1 MVLMIALSACMF
13 FSNISWFYMEIL
25 CGKVSFGFSTL
36 WIMAMPA
43 SSANWWHCI
52 FWWRS
57 STPSFPVVF
66 SSFRNGAVTSGLFCA
81 RGSVDY
87 YASHNICKNLPFVK
101 DYIQAMYTFPT
112 MNTSFLV
119 CLSFPSTT
127 VLEKKPVYEGGG
139 AKWFLRYLIF
149 SWD

>member
-1 MVLMIALSACMF
+1 MPCLCCHLDGLLERCSVCHTIFMVLMIALSACMF
-13 FSNISWFYMEIL
+13 FSNISWFCMEIL

-66 SSFRNGAVTSGLFCA
+66 SSFRNGAVTPVLEDLM
-81 RGSVDY
+81 DY

-101 DYIQAMYTFPT
+101 DFIQATYTFPT
-112 MNTSFLV
+112 TRAGTHASWYV
-119 CLSFPSTT
+119 CLFP
-127 VLEKKPVYEGGG
+127 
-139 AKWFLRYLIF
+139 
-149 SWD
+149 